1 MKIRIVGTLFI
12 LLIFNSGCKSTQIK
26 SNSLGDFPLHELILA
41 NRAAEI
47 RKYFESGNSTTYF
60 KNGYTPL
67 LFATQKGNKEIVE
80 ILIEHGANVNSTS
93 YPDHISALH
102 LAAAKGYYKI
112 VQILLN
118 NGAKIDHQDS
128 KLRSTPLMR
137 AAVNGHKKVVELLI
151 DSGALLNVRGNRGE
165 SALFLAVSAEETGVA
180 KLLIERGANKI
191 RPDIYGVTPLQKAI
205 KLNNKKLITL
215 LEK

>member
-1 MKIRIVGTLFI
+1 MRIRILGTFII
-12 LLIFNSGCKSTQIK
+12 LLIALYGCKSKHIK
-26 SNSLGDFPLHELILA
+26 SNSFGDFPLHELILA
-41 NRAAEI
+41 ERATEI
-47 RKYFESGNSTTYF
+47 RKYFESGNSATYY
-60 KNGYTPL
+60 KNGFTPL
-67 LFATQKGNKEIVE
+67 HFAAQQGHKEIVE
-80 ILIEHGANVNSTS
+80 ILLQHGAKVNNTS
-93 YPDHISALH
+93 YPDDISALH
-102 LAAAKGYYKI
+102 LAAAKGYYNI

-137 AAVNGHKKVVELLI
+137 ATVNGHKKVVQLLI
-151 DSGALLNVRGNRGE
+151 DRGALLNVRGNRGE
-165 SALFLAVSAEETGVA
+165 SALFLAISAEEAGIA
-180 KLLIERGANKI
+180 KLLLEKGANKI

>member
-1 MKIRIVGTLFI
+1 MKIRILGTLII
-12 LLIFNSGCKSTQIK
+12 LLITLYGCKSTQIK
-26 SNSLGDFPLHELILA
+26 SNSFGDFPLHELILA
-41 NRAAEI
+41 NRATEI

-60 KNGYTPL
+60 KKGWTPL
-67 LFATQKGNKEIVE
+67 LFATQLGHKEIVE
-80 ILIEHGANVNSTS
+80 ILIRHGAKVNNTS

-102 LAAAKGYYKI
+102 LASAKGYYLI

-137 AAVNGHKKVVELLI
+137 AAVNGHKKVVQLLI
-151 DSGALLNVRGNRGE
+151 DRGALLNVRGNRGE
-165 SALFLAVSAEETGVA
+165 SALFLAISAEETGIA